1 MVAPK
6 RSARAQVPLRVLA
19 VVTLG
24 MSALAGCGASRPL
37 VQVTDAASADA
48 DPAER
53 PASWSRGHGIGP
65 RCLDLSHADEL
76 LCRADK
82 RLMEARA
89 WGDEKALACYV
100 RKGRELRTAYRLG
113 EDTRNRLRSGDSA
126 IDRERLAYADRLL
139 ERSFV
144 ELEACNGPL
153 DGEGDSVKVEAPKD
167 LPLADGAL
175 TGG

>member
-1 MVAPK
+1 M
-6 RSARAQVPLRVLA
+6 RVLA
-19 VVTLG
+19 IAVGL
-24 MSALAGCGASRPL
+24 SALAGCSSSRPL
-37 VQVTDAASADA
+37 VQINDGDSTHHGG
-48 DPAER
+48 AER
-53 PASWSRGHGIGP
+53 PSSWSRGRDIGP
-65 RCLDLSHADEL
+65 RCLDLDHADEL

-82 RLMEARA
+82 RLMQARA
-89 WGDEKALACYV
+89 SGDEKALACYV
-100 RKGRELRTAYRLG
+100 RKGKELRTAYRMG
-113 EDTRNRLRSGDSA
+113 EETRNRLKSGESV

-167 LPLADGAL
+167 LPLDRLLADGTL